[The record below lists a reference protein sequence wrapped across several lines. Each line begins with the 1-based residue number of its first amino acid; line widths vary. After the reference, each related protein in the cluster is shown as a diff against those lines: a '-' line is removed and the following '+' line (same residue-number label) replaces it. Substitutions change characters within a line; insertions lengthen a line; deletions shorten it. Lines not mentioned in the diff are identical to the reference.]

1 MQPENT
7 APAEVSQ
14 APQPPQTSRQ
24 PIKTKTFPR
33 QRHYLAVF
41 FLSFMW
47 GTFGVDR
54 MYLGKWGTGILKLV
68 TAGGFGL
75 WVIVDII
82 LIISG
87 AMRDKQGRPMLQF
100 EEYKKF
106 TYWLILIFALA
117 LGVIMLVFGTII
129 IIGVMEFIT
138 GMQNGTMNIPGL
150 DLLLNGGA
158 SGIPPELQEYL

>member
-1 MQPENT
+1 MQPDNT
-7 APAEVSQ
+7 ASTE
-14 APQPPQTSRQ
+14 APQVPPASQTSRQ
-24 PIKTKTFPR
+24 PRKTKPFPR

-54 MYLGKWGTGILKLV
+54 MYLGKWGTGLLKLV

-75 WVIVDII
+75 WVVIDII

-100 EEYKKF
+100 AEYKKF
-106 TYWLILIFALA
+106 TYWTILIFAIA
-117 LGVIMLVFGTII
+117 LGVMMLVFGAVLII
-129 IIGVMEFIT
+129 SITEFIT
-138 GMQNGTMNIPGL
+138 SMQNGTINIPGL
-150 DLLLNGGA
+150 DLLFNGGP